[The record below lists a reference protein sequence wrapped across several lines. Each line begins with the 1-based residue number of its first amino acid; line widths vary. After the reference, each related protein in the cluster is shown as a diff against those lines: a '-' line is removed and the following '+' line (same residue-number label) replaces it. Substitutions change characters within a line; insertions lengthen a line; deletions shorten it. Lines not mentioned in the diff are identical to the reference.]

1 MKSKG
6 FTLIE
11 LVVVIVILGILA
23 VTAAPRFLN
32 AQRDARIAALNGFKG
47 AFYAADSIV
56 MSKAMTAGI
65 ESVMYDTEIPHTD
78 IYVRQGVMTLSAKNI
93 AAAMETDGFILTD
106 RGTTDMPSVIV
117 TFDNNEI
124 NNGLPR
130 ERCALIISRGV
141 TTASNPKS
149 LLPLKIFFEDKEC

>member
-32 AQRDARIAALNGFKG
+32 AQRDARIATLNGFKG
-47 AFYAADSIV
+47 AFYAADGIV

-65 ESVMYDTEIPHTD
+65 ESAMYDTEIPNTG
-78 IYVRQGVMTLSAKNI
+78 IYVRQGVMSLNAKNI
-93 AAAMETDGFILTD
+93 AASMNIDGFTIID
-106 RGTTDMPSVIV
+106 HGTTDMPSVYV
-117 TFDNNEI
+117 VLDYNKVE
-124 NNGLPR
+124 NGFPS
-130 ERCALIISRGV
+130 ERCLLLISRGV
-141 TTASNPKS
+141 TTASYPKP
-149 LLPLKIFFEDKEC
+149 LLPLKILLDDSEC